1 MILRENEM
9 AAKELEDRTR
19 LLPNV
24 LNGGI
29 GGIVGVACVFPID
42 LVKVQLNL
50 NFDLVTLIFIETMS
64 RCACRTRRLE
74 WTAP

>member
-1 MILRENEM
+1 MKI
-9 AAKELEDRTR
+9 AAKGPEDRTR

-42 LVKVQLNL
+42 LVKVHLILNL
-50 NFDLVTLIFIETMS
+50 NFDLVTLNLI
-64 RCACRTRRLE
+64 
-74 WTAP
+74 

>member
-1 MILRENEM
+1 MKI
-9 AAKELEDRTR
+9 AAKELEDRAR

-42 LVKVQLNL
+42 LVKVHLNL
-50 NFDLVTLIFIETMS
+50 NFDLVTLILI
-64 RCACRTRRLE
+64 
-74 WTAP
+74 